1 MKLEPL
7 IGDKVGLLGDFLLKL
22 FGVEVGDELVEGGG
36 HECKLR
42 LEWKVSLNYYY
53 WFWVNR

>member
-22 FGVEVGDELVEGGG
+22 FGVEIDDELVEGDG

-42 LEWKVSLNYYY
+42 LE
-53 WFWVNR
+53 